1 MPMSSFGSAA
11 SELNTMRGHQFLG
24 GAGVLEV
31 MIVAL
36 RGEDDVA
43 FASFED
49 VLDAVGSDEHPSA
62 PAGQDHVDL
71 PRAGMPV
78 RFSNAADSQSRQIDG
93 ALLADQNEPVL
104 AVGALQAAAGE
115 DVAPQSAR

>member
-1 MPMSSFGSAA
+1 
-11 SELNTMRGHQFLG
+11 
-24 GAGVLEV
+24 
-31 MIVAL
+31 
-36 RGEDDVA
+36 
-43 FASFED
+43 
-49 VLDAVGSDEHPSA
+49 
-62 PAGQDHVDL
+62 L

-115 DVAPQSAR
+115 NVAPQSAR